1 VNQHFFLFAVQVNR
15 SDRARLILSDRALH
29 RRIAR
34 DGGLHHMMHLVIREL
49 HILCGALWFGIA
61 VFGALFLGPAVESLG
76 PDGGKVM
83 QALQKR
89 GFIVFMPVIA
99 VLTLVSGF
107 YLFYVATG
115 GFNPDLARTHAGR
128 SYSIGGGIGL
138 LIAWRGLRTLIAIYP
153 GQPHRRQPWQP
164 RWGCAEQHGTRVDGR
179 GIAGDR
185 SPVRRGPGLPRGR
198 PVVRRRAAHRRTN
211 VGRERCGATAA

>member
-1 VNQHFFLFAVQVNR
+1 
-15 SDRARLILSDRALH
+15 
-29 RRIAR
+29 
-34 DGGLHHMMHLVIREL
+34 MMHLVIREL

-138 LIAWRGLRTLIAIYP
+138 IAFLIGALIISRSMAKAAAIMRALPTAPESERGRMVAEASRLRRRGAIGNQIVAVLITITVILMTIAIY
-153 GQPHRRQPWQP
+153 
-164 RWGCAEQHGTRVDGR
+164 A
-179 GIAGDR
+179 
-185 SPVRRGPGLPRGR
+185 
-198 PVVRRRAAHRRTN
+198 
-211 VGRERCGATAA
+211 

>member
-1 VNQHFFLFAVQVNR
+1 
-15 SDRARLILSDRALH
+15 
-29 RRIAR
+29 
-34 DGGLHHMMHLVIREL
+34 MMHLIIREL

-89 GFIVFMPVIA
+89 GLIVFMPVIA

-115 GFNPDLARTHAGR
+115 GFNPDIARTHAGR

-138 LIAWRGLRTLIAIYP
+138 IAFLIGALFISRNMSKVSGIMRALPTTPEAQRGGMLATAARLRRSSAIAGQVVALLLAITLVLMTIAIY
-153 GQPHRRQPWQP
+153 
-164 RWGCAEQHGTRVDGR
+164 V
-179 GIAGDR
+179 
-185 SPVRRGPGLPRGR
+185 
-198 PVVRRRAAHRRTN
+198 
-211 VGRERCGATAA
+211 